1 MATMRKVGSNE
12 NTTRSIPVTTMM
24 LLVFFCSAVSSRSLP
39 PQTPQTSNPPRLQ
52 ESGVTVPSRPVTPL
66 YKGEQGQQRSEIEFN
81 PSSRTVTIKFHVE
94 DPNGYFLPNIR
105 RENFAVYED
114 GVRQKN
120 TSVEVEHSS
129 ISVALLMELGGR
141 YHELSKVLR
150 QEVPRAGRQLL
161 EVIGR
166 DDRIAV
172 FRYDERLQP
181 LADFDQ
187 GHEVLDHI
195 FDQVTTPS
203 FSETNFYDA
212 LLETL
217 NRMKGVRGRK
227 AIILISSG
235 VDTFS
240 KTNYQQLSQAARDS
254 AIPSYV
260 IGLGSIMRLEAAV
273 YGEAAPFARIDWTA
287 AQKQLEML
295 ANVSGGR
302 AYVLESSFAIAGI
315 YDDIMENLRL
325 RYVVTYVSS
334 NPATSGPPRNIR
346 VELVDPVTGNALKIR
361 DSAGKIISASV
372 FVQQTYSPGGTSG
385 N

>member
-12 NTTRSIPVTTMM
+12 NTTRSIPVTTMI

-187 GHEVLDHI
+187 GHEVVDHI

-227 AIILISSG
+227 AIILIASG

-240 KTNYQQLSQAARDS
+240 KTNYQQLLQAARDS

-273 YGEAAPFARIDWTA
+273 YGEAAPFARIDWTG

-346 VELVDPVTGNALKIR
+346 VELVDPATGNALKIR

>member
-12 NTTRSIPVTTMM
+12 NTTRSIPVTTMI

-94 DPNGYFLPNIR
+94 DPSGYFLPNIR

-187 GHEVLDHI
+187 GHEVVDHI

-240 KTNYQQLSQAARDS
+240 KTNYQQLLQAARDS

-260 IGLGSIMRLEAAV
+260 IGLCFIMRLEAAV
-273 YGEAAPFARIDWTA
+273 YGEAAPFARIDWTG

-346 VELVDPVTGNALKIR
+346 VELVDPATGNALKIR

>member
-12 NTTRSIPVTTMM
+12 NTTRSIPVTTMI

-187 GHEVLDHI
+187 GHEVVDHI

-240 KTNYQQLSQAARDS
+240 KTNYQQLLQAARDS

-273 YGEAAPFARIDWTA
+273 YGEAAPFARIDWTG

-346 VELVDPVTGNALKIR
+346 VELVDPATGNALKIR